1 MPPSSPSPSHAAA
14 PSRRAVVARPRA
26 CTLCRE
32 CLREPAWEPRVL
44 LERVNTHFLFSVES
58 TGAVPAAVLVGEAVK
73 ILSKKSRDVLEA
85 LDGGAGGAAEEA
97 SAAAAAAVSAGAG
110 AGSNNAGAEGGF
122 GGVARAA
129 GSATRGVPLLG
140 ANRMAIYSEAIMESH
155 DE

>member
-1 MPPSSPSPSHAAA
+1 
-14 PSRRAVVARPRA
+14 VARPRA

-58 TGAVPAAVLVGEAVK
+58 TGAIPAAALVGEAVK

-85 LDGGAGGAAEEA
+85 LDGGAGGVGGGGGEE
-97 SAAAAAAVSAGAG
+97 AAAAAASVAAGAA
-110 AGSNNAGAEGGF
+110 AGAGAEGGF
-122 GGVARAA
+122 GGAARGGGAA
-129 GSATRGVPLLG
+129 ASATRGVPLLG

-155 DE
+155 EE